1 MRRRR
6 ELKNCSSM
14 KRFILT
20 ISALF
25 VALTA
30 AAQVTREV
38 EVVKEYIPKLPPA
51 RKLDMAT
58 DKQDTVNIRP
68 EIDYTITPNS
78 FASAL
83 TTSKVR
89 PATITYWDF
98 DKRYPFYLKAGV
110 GYPLATE
117 LDVYAST
124 NRADVGYLSGY
135 VNHRGRFSNIK
146 DSYTLGGQ
154 SFSYNN
160 DSRYMDNRIGFN
172 GGKYIGRYTFDGDI
186 YYQSNLF
193 HRYAQPIAE
202 EQTTPEVNYE
212 NFAATLKFGDSFSDM
227 SKVNFS
233 VYATADYY
241 NDKSNQLVDD
251 RKLQQFSTAVGAT
264 VGREIATRTQ
274 LMLTLKYNGYYGFKS
289 LDSYSDNIIS
299 ATAMVNF
306 HTKKK
311 LDVRAGLTYS
321 YDHLKSVEKSHKH
334 HVFPH
339 LYLGANLFDNGSFVP
354 YIEVNGELK
363 NNSYQQLQSI
373 NPYVIYAAES
383 IAGTPNTYSYNFRI
397 GFAGNVLKNRLS
409 YRLYGD
415 AAIVRN
421 ALYWYAPQPA
431 YFAAEVG
438 NHTVWSINAAVE
450 YKPLSVLYFSLKA
463 KAMAY
468 SQSKDLYLAN
478 HRPSFEGEFNARY
491 THRKFAVGASAH
503 LVGKTNWSVLQTPD
517 AEQIADRFTTV
528 SYPAYVDLSLVF
540 DWFVGKRCTLYV
552 EGRNLAN
559 AKIYHWALYKEYGI
573 GALAGVKVQF

>member
-1 MRRRR
+1 
-6 ELKNCSSM
+6 M

-20 ISALF
+20 ISAVVF
-25 VALTA
+25 ALTA

-78 FASAL
+78 FTSAL
-83 TTSKVR
+83 STSKVR
-89 PATITYWDF
+89 PATVTYWEF

-146 DSYTLGGQ
+146 DSYTLAGQ
-154 SFSYNN
+154 IFEYDNSVQS
-160 DSRYMDNRIGFN
+160 MENRIGLN
-172 GGKYIGRYTFDGDI
+172 GGKYIGRYTLDGDI
-186 YYQSNLF
+186 YYQSNQYN
-193 HRYAQPIAE
+193 RYALPQVE
-202 EQTTPEVNYE
+202 EQQTPAVNYE
-212 NFAATLKFGDSFSDM
+212 NFAAAFKFGDSFSDM

-233 VYATADYY
+233 VYASADYY
-241 NDKSNQLVDD
+241 NDKSNQLLDD
-251 RKLQQFSTAVGAT
+251 TKLQQAATTVGAI
-264 VGREIATRTQ
+264 VGREVATRT
-274 LMLTLKYNGYYGFKS
+274 LLTLSLGYNGYYGLKS
-289 LDSYSDNIIS
+289 LDSYSDNVIS

-321 YDHLKSVEKSHKH
+321 YDNLKGVDGNRKNHI
-334 HVFPH
+334 FPH
-339 LYLGANLFDNGSFVP
+339 LYLGANLFDNGAFVP
-354 YIEVNGELK
+354 YVEVDGELV
-363 NNSYQQLQSI
+363 NNSFQQLQQQ
-373 NPYVIYAAES
+373 NPYVILSANV
-383 IAGTPNTYSYNFRI
+383 PNTYSYNFRI
-397 GFAGNVLKNRLS
+397 GFSGNVLKNRLS
-409 YRLYGD
+409 YRVYAD
-415 AAIVRN
+415 ADIVRN
-421 ALYWYAPQPA
+421 ALYWTIMQPA
-431 YFAAEVG
+431 YFEAMVG
-438 NHTVWSINAAVE
+438 RYTVWSINAALE
-450 YKPLSVLYFSLKA
+450 YKPLSTLYFALKA
-463 KAMAY
+463 KGMAY
-468 SQSKDLYLAN
+468 KEPSEWTIAN

-491 THRKFAVGASAH
+491 THRKFAVGASARV
-503 LVGKTNWSVLQTPD
+503 VGKTNWSVLETPATSEGEAVYQT
-517 AEQIADRFTTV
+517 V
-528 SYPAYVDLSLVF
+528 NYPAYVDLSLVF

>member
-1 MRRRR
+1 
-6 ELKNCSSM
+6 M

-25 VALTA
+25 VTLA
-30 AAQVTREV
+30 AVAQGTREV

-51 RKLDMAT
+51 RKLDMVT

-78 FASAL
+78 FTSAL
-83 TTSKVR
+83 TTNKVR
-89 PATITYWDF
+89 PATVTYWEF

-124 NRADVGYLSGY
+124 NRPDVGYLSGY

-146 DSYTLGGQ
+146 DSYTLAGQ
-154 SFSYNN
+154 VFEYDNSSQF
-160 DSRYMDNRIGFN
+160 MENRIGLN
-172 GGKYIGRYTFDGDI
+172 GGKYIGRYTLDGDV
-186 YYQSNLF
+186 YYKSNQYN
-193 HRYAQPIAE
+193 RYAQPLTE
-202 EQTTPEVNYE
+202 EQQMPMVNYE
-212 NFAATLKFGDSFSDM
+212 DFAAAFKFGDSFSDL

-233 VYATADYY
+233 VHAAVDYY
-241 NDKSNQLVDD
+241 NDKSDLLIEDG
-251 RKLQQFSTAVGAT
+251 KLQQLTTAVGAV
-264 VGREIATRTQ
+264 VGREIATRT
-274 LMLTLKYNGYYGFKS
+274 LLTLSLKYNGYYGFQT
-289 LDSYSDNIIS
+289 LDSYSDNVIS

-321 YDHLKSVEKSHKH
+321 YDHLKGVEGNRKN

-339 LYLGANLFDNGSFVP
+339 LYVGANLFDNGSFVP
-354 YIEVNGELK
+354 YVEVDGNLV
-363 NNSYQQLQSI
+363 NNSFQQLQQI
-373 NPYVIYAAES
+373 NPYVLMSANI
-383 IAGTPNTYSYNFRI
+383 PNTYNYNFRL

-409 YRLYGD
+409 YRVYGD
-415 AAIVRN
+415 AEIVRN
-421 ALYWYAPQPA
+421 GLYWYVQQPA
-431 YFAAEVG
+431 YLEAQAG
-438 NHTVWSINAAVE
+438 NYTVWSINAALE
-450 YKPLSVLYFSLKA
+450 YKPLSTLYFALKA
-463 KAMAY
+463 KGMAY
-468 SQSKDLYLAN
+468 KGAAENVIAN

-491 THRKFAVGASAH
+491 THKKFAVGASAR
-503 LVGKTNWSVLQTPD
+503 LVGKTHWSVFVNPN
-517 AEQIADRFTTV
+517 AEQSAEQFETV
-528 SYPAYVDLSLVF
+528 EYKPYVDLGLTF